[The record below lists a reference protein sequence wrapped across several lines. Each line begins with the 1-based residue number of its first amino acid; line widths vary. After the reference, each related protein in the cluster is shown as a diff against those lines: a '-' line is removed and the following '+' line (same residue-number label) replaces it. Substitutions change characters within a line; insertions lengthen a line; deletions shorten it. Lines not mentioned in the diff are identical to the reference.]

1 MTFEEYEKS
10 LNEVLQN
17 PDTALANISGIME
30 NLKTD
35 LTNMSTLLSEKE
47 SLEARIKDLQDTNMK
62 LYLSMNNGAPTST
75 EEEEEPAE
83 GPAVIDE
90 FISEVFKD
98 EKEGD

>member
-1 MTFEEYEKS
+1 MTYEEYEKGI
-10 LNEVLQN
+10 NEVLQN
-17 PDTALANISGIME
+17 PDTALANIGGILE
-30 NLKTD
+30 SLKSD
-35 LTNMSTLLSEKE
+35 LTSMSTLVAEKE

-62 LYLSMNNGAPTST
+62 LYLSMNNGAPAST
-75 EEEEEPAE
+75 EEEVEPAE